1 MDDADYLF
9 RAFIPKDRVVEVLS
23 RVIGNIAYGSF
34 KGGVK
39 DKCRAWFYARVWS
52 IMADMQDATQ

>member
-23 RVIGNIAYGSF
+23 RAIGNI
-34 KGGVK
+34 
-39 DKCRAWFYARVWS
+39 D
-52 IMADMQDATQ
+52 